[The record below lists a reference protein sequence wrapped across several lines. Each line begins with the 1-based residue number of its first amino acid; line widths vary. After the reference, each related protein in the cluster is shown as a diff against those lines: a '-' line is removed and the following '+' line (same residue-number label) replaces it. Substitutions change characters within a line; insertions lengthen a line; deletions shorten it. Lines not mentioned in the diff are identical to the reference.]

1 MGRKIDDKESDMIST
16 GGYFDALYDAC
27 DDPWGFRNRWYER
40 RKRLLT
46 MALLPRERYRH
57 VFEPGCGNGEL
68 SAQLAERCDSLLAAD
83 LNETAVRLAA
93 ERVAELPHARVEC
106 RSVPHDWPDGAFDL
120 IVISE
125 LAYYLDAPGLEQL
138 AERIKA
144 SLMPDGTLL
153 ACHWRR
159 PFDAAPQSAAN
170 VHALLDARCG
180 LTRLVRHEDP
190 DVLLDVWSHDP
201 RSVAEHEG
209 LA

>member
-1 MGRKIDDKESDMIST
+1 MISSAD
-16 GGYFDALYDAC
+16 YFNSLYDAC

-46 MALLPRERYRH
+46 LALLPREHYRCA
-57 VFEPGCGNGEL
+57 FEPGCGNGEL
-68 SAQLAERCDSLLAAD
+68 SAQLAGRCDHLLAAD

-93 ERVAELPHARVEC
+93 GRVASASHVRVER
-106 RSVPHDWPDGAFDL
+106 RSVPHEWPEGAFDL

-125 LAYYLDAPGLEQL
+125 LAYYLSAPDLERL

-144 SLMPDGTLL
+144 SLTPDGTLL

-159 PFDAAPQSAAN
+159 PFDAAPQSAAC

-190 DVLLDVWSHDP
+190 DVLLDVWSHDA
-201 RSVAEHEG
+201 RSVAEQEG